1 MDVLRVCLFGRFDVC
16 YRQQILSGFEARKV
30 QDLLFYLLLYRQRSH
45 SREALADLLWGE
57 QSATRSRRYLRKVL
71 WQLQAALNAQAST
84 LENPLL
90 LVEPDWVQIN
100 PKADMW
106 LDVAVFEQAFALVRG
121 IPGRLLDSQS
131 VKGLQGAVDLYR
143 GDLLEGCYQDWCIYE
158 RERFQHMY
166 LAMLDKLMDYCQAR
180 RDYEAGLSYG
190 RLILRYDR
198 ARERTHRRLMRLYYL
213 AGDRTAALRHYER
226 CVVALEEELGVKP
239 TRSTVALYEQIRAD
253 HLGVLPAVSTE
264 IGLKSA
270 TVDQSLALVA
280 ALDRL
285 KQLHVVLVD
294 VQCRL
299 QQEIQSV
306 ELTLESQR

>member
-1 MDVLRVCLFGRFDVC
+1 MDTLRVCLFGRLGIRRD
-16 YRQQILSGFEARKV
+16 QQMLNGFEAHKV
-30 QDLLFYLLLYRQRSH
+30 QDLFCYLLLYRDRPH

-57 QSATRSRRYLRKVL
+57 QSMTQSRRYLRKVL
-71 WQLQAALNAQAST
+71 WQLQAALDAQVGA

-90 LVEPDWVQIN
+90 LVETDWVQVN
-100 PKADMW
+100 PNADLW
-106 LDVAVFEQAFALVRG
+106 LDVAVFEQAFTLVRG
-121 IPGRLLDSQS
+121 VPGRLLDSQC
-131 VKGLQGAVDLYR
+131 VQELQGAVDLYR
-143 GDLLEGCYQDWCIYE
+143 GDLLEGCYRDWCIYE

-190 RLILRYDR
+190 RRILRYDR

-226 CVVALEEELGVKP
+226 CVAALEQDLGVKP

-253 HLGVLPAVSTE
+253 RLDTLPVASAE
-264 IGLKSA
+264 IGLISVA
-270 TVDQSLALVA
+270 EDQSLVA

-285 KQLHVVLVD
+285 KQLHGVLVD
-294 VQCRL
+294 VQYRL
-299 QQEIQSV
+299 RQEIQSV
-306 ELTLESQR
+306 ELALESQQ

>member
-1 MDVLRVCLFGRFDVC
+1 MDALQVCLFGRSDIR

-30 QDLLFYLLLYRQRSH
+30 QDLFFYLLLYRHRSH

-57 QSATRSRRYLRKVL
+57 RAAAQSRGYLRKVL
-71 WQLQAALNAQAST
+71 WQLQTALNARVGT

-100 PKADMW
+100 PKADLW
-106 LDVAVFEQAFALVRG
+106 LDIAVFEQAFRLVQG
-121 IPGRLLDSQS
+121 IPGRLLDLQCVRELQS
-131 VKGLQGAVDLYR
+131 AVDLYR
-143 GDLLEGCYQDWCIYE
+143 GDLLDGCYQDWCIYE

-180 RDYEAGLSYG
+180 HDYEAGLSYG
-190 RLILRYDR
+190 RRILRYDR

-226 CVVALEEELGVKP
+226 CVTALKEELDVKP
-239 TRSTVALYEQIRAD
+239 TKSTVVLYEQIRTD
-253 HLGVLPAVSTE
+253 RLDVSPAASTE
-264 IGLKSA
+264 IGLASE
-270 TVDQSLALVA
+270 TMDQSLVA

-306 ELTLESQR
+306 ELALESQR